1 MALLPSTPSTP
12 PLITN
17 HSSHRQSSF
26 HPINTIHPC
35 LAKAAKPPA
44 PLPTHRPPPLD
55 PLRRLLLRLLLPRRP
70 RTEPAHLRVL
80 ALICRI
86 ARASPGRPRAAIP
99 LSTHRLQYQPLLKGK
114 YPQRQ
119 GLLPRLQEL
128 ERRHLRV
135 DWPVDQVPW
144 KGLLALRL

>member
-17 HSSHRQSSF
+17 HSSQSSF
-26 HPINTIHPC
+26 HPINTTHPC

-55 PLRRLLLRLLLPRRP
+55 PFRRQLLLYPAARARSRLIC
-70 RTEPAHLRVL
+70 ECW
-80 ALICRI
+80 LICRL

-114 YPQRQ
+114 CPQRQ
-119 GLLPRLQEL
+119 GLLPSLQEL

-135 DWPVDQVPW
+135 DWPVDQVPRI
-144 KGLLALRL
+144 GLLALRL